1 MALNLENELV
11 RIRSLR
17 AEDKDTYCEIL
28 ADPRV
33 SSTLRGSVT
42 PGGPLTLLRD
52 LTAAQR
58 AEKFKN
64 TLWVRIDGKPCHFA
78 AEDPQSGEFIGSIG
92 SYDIDRNRL
101 GLSYWI
107 ASSFH
112 GRGFGSALL
121 GLYCRPAL
129 AYFGRCCIIANV
141 ALDNPASAAAVQKAG
156 FKRSRFSDDPGFG
169 LTRGR
174 QLFEFSRDG
183 TEAAPE

>member
-17 AEDKDTYCEIL
+17 AEDEDTYCEIL
-28 ADPRV
+28 ADLRV
-33 SSTLRGSVT
+33 SSTLRGSIT
-42 PGGPLTLLRD
+42 PDGPLKLLCD
-52 LTAAQR
+52 LTAAER
-58 AEKFKN
+58 VEKFRN
-64 TLWVRIDGKPCHFA
+64 TLRIRIDGKLCHFA
-78 AEDPQSGEFIGSIG
+78 AEDRQSGQLIGSIG

-107 ASSFH
+107 ASPFH

-129 AYFGRCCIIANV
+129 VYFGRYCIIANV

-156 FKRSRFSDDPGFG
+156 FKASRFSDDPGFG
-169 LTRGR
+169 LNRGR
-174 QLFEFSRDG
+174 QLFEFSRDD